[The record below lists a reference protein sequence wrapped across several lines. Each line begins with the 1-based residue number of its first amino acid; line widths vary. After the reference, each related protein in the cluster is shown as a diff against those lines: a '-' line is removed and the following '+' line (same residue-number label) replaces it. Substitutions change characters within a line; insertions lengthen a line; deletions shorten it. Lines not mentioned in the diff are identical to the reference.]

1 MRTRTFA
8 TLFALASVLGLS
20 ACDKKEEKKEDK
32 KAEAKKDEKKADA
45 KKDLKVDAKADG
57 GEPAP
62 DAKADG
68 AEPADDVKADGGG
81 EPTPAAGGPVDLTKL
96 GLKAEVPAGTNVGDA
111 IVGEGV
117 MAQGPNLV
125 ATVEVASDSRP
136 KTEEDAKKDAE
147 MYTPKNFKSEKLADG
162 FAVTFDNSGDLGA
175 NFFAQVRRDIGGKTY
190 WCETTASS
198 VEQQTAAL
206 DFCKS
211 LKQ

>member
-8 TLFALASVLGLS
+8 TLFALAGILGLS

-32 KAEAKKDEKKADA
+32 KAEAKKDEKKAD
-45 KKDLKVDAKADG
+45 VKADVKA
-57 GEPAP
+57 EPAADAEPAGDVKAP
-62 DAKADG
+62 DAA
-68 AEPADDVKADGGG
+68 
-81 EPTPAAGGPVDLTKL
+81 PAAAGAVDITKL
-96 GLKAEVPAGTNVGDA
+96 GLKAEAPAGTNVGDA

-125 ATVEVASDSRP
+125 ATVEVASDTRP
-136 KTEEDAKKDAE
+136 KTEEDAKKEAE

-162 FAVTFDNSGDLGA
+162 WAVTFDNEGDLGA
-175 NFFAQVRRDIGGKTY
+175 NFFVQVRRDIGGKTY

-198 VEQQTAAL
+198 AEQQTNAVN
-206 DFCKS
+206 FCKS